1 MTCFSRG
8 LAGHAHEFIN
18 ANGADGAGDG
28 NDADADDCAELIV
41 MVVMPSLWSG
51 DDADGNGDAGDA
63 IRSGGGDVV
72 CVVVPAAVIA
82 VWCWRSGQRS
92 AGRGGDAHATSSL
105 AEWVLPL

>member
-63 IRSGGGDVV
+63 IRSGGGDVG
-72 CVVVPAAVIA
+72 
-82 VWCWRSGQRS
+82 SDGDDD
-92 AGRGGDAHATSSL
+92 GRGSMVGVGVSVDVGDVFR
-105 AEWVLPL
+105 WCQWQRRGWW